1 MVMHAIAVIGIV
13 LAPLID
19 LSGTWVLNVRKSTF
33 ASFPT
38 PTVDSLVVK
47 RVGSVYRFDV
57 TSDMGEE
64 TVQHFT
70 YPVPVRDSET
80 TLDLPDSSRMRTTFT
95 HHRDTVTFT
104 SEVTAEGHAT
114 ARQLGHMYLSADGRT
129 LTRDVVITP
138 LAGPSTTPIHVVL
151 VYDKRLR

>member
-1 MVMHAIAVIGIV
+1 MRAIAMIGVV

-33 ASFPT
+33 ASLPV
-38 PTVDSLVVK
+38 PTVDSIIVK
-47 RVGSVYRFDV
+47 RVGPIYRLDV

-80 TLDLPDSSRMRTTFT
+80 TLDLPDGSRMRTTFK
-95 HHRDTVTFT
+95 HHRDTVTFA
-104 SEVTAEGHAT
+104 SEISSQGQAT
-114 ARQLGHMYLSADGRT
+114 GRQLGHMYPSADGRT

-138 LAGPSTTPIHVVL
+138 LTGPSTTPIHVVL
-151 VYDKRLR
+151 VYDKR